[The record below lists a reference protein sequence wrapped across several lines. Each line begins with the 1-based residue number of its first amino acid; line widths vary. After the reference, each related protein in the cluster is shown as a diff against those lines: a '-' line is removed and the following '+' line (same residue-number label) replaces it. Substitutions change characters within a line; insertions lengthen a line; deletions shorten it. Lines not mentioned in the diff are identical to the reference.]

1 MREREGSGPQTHP
14 LGLSKTTSNLFRDRV
29 AGRKHKLDLS
39 AFGSVLDVD
48 ASARCV
54 NVEGMVTYETLVDA
68 TLAKRCM
75 PAVVPQ
81 LKTITVGGAL
91 AGVGIEATSF
101 KHGLVHH
108 GAREYDVL
116 LPHGEIVTCRPDNE
130 HRDLF
135 FGFPNSYG
143 TLGYALRVVLD
154 ALPIKPYVQVEH
166 LRYSDPRRFFAA
178 LAKSCASDA
187 DFVDGVVFASDSFV
201 LNVARFVDDVP
212 KVSDYTFKNIYYRS
226 LLDTP
231 IDYLTTFGY
240 LWRWDTDWFWCSRNF
255 GAQNPLV
262 RRLLGRQRLNSRT
275 YSGWMRWNSRWGL
288 TRRLGEWRGVHQ
300 ESVIQ
305 DVDIPLDNA
314 GAFLDFFVRE
324 VGISPVW
331 ICPLKAPSDAGAYPL
346 YPVKPDTLYI
356 NFGFWDVVE
365 RPTPLAPG
373 HFNRLV
379 EKEVI
384 TLGGIKSLYS
394 DSYFPPDE
402 FAQIYDASTYGALKS
417 KYDPKGRAQGLYE
430 KCVGRA

>member
-1 MREREGSGPQTHP
+1 VIEMQILTGDG
-14 LGLSKTTSNLFRDRV
+14 RV
-29 AGRKHKLDLS
+29 
-39 AFGSVLDVD
+39 VI
-48 ASARCV
+48 
-54 NVEGMVTYETLVDA
+54 A
-68 TLAKRCM
+68 TK
-75 PAVVPQ
+75 
-81 LKTITVGGAL
+81 
-91 AGVGIEATSF
+91 
-101 KHGLVHH
+101 
-108 GAREYDVL
+108 
-116 LPHGEIVTCRPDNE
+116 DNE
-130 HRDLF
+130 YCDLYY
-135 FGFPNSYG
+135 GFPNSYG
-143 TLGYALRVVLD
+143 TLGYSLALTIELMPV
-154 ALPIKPYVQVEH
+154 KPYVH
-166 LRYSDPRRFFAA
+166 LRHFAFND
-178 LAKSCASDA
+178 AKSCMDAIAEIAAAGSYQGHKA
-187 DFVDGVVFASDSFV
+187 DFVDGTAFSNSELYLSVGAFSDKAPW
-201 LNVARFVDDVP
+201 L
-212 KVSDYTFKNIYYRS
+212 SDYTGQQVYYKS
-226 LLDTP
+226 LQTSREDFLT
-231 IDYLTTFGY
+231 IRDYI
-240 LWRWDTDWFWCSRNF
+240 WRWDTDWFWCSRNF